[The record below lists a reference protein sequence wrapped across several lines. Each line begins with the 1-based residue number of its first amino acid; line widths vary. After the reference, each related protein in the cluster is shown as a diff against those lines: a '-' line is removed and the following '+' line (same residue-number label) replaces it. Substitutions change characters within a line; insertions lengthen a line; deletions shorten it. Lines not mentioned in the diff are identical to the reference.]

1 MTTVRKLF
9 IWCVHSWRGFAES
22 VLQVA
27 LFTVL
32 WFKWSVKKHCVAK
45 VLLAISDIFLHENN
59 GNYSSC
65 RFSYKFGF
73 ILFVSFTSQKQKPGF
88 QEVVRLVVTNISVCL
103 ERVQPYFKATLNSR
117 DFCKA
122 IFLHF
127 VPVRIIFPC
136 LKLWKRTLR
145 SLTYLTKILLLI
157 PYFKS
162 IVL

>member
-9 IWCVHSWRGFAES
+9 IWCVHSWRGFAERA
-22 VLQVA
+22 LQVA
-27 LFTVL
+27 LFAVL
-32 WFKWSVKKHCVAK
+32 WFKWSMKKHCVAK
-45 VLLAISDIFLHENN
+45 VLLAISEIFLHENN
-59 GNYSSC
+59 GNYNSY
-65 RFSYKFGF
+65 RFSYKFAF
-73 ILFVSFTSQKQKPGF
+73 ILIVSFTSQNQEPGF
-88 QEVVRLVVTNISVCL
+88 QQVVHLVVTNISVCL
-103 ERVQPYFKATLNSR
+103 ERVQLYFKAMSNSR

-136 LKLWKRTLR
+136 LKLWKRTL
-145 SLTYLTKILLLI
+145 LPLNYLTKILLLI